1 MTVHIG
7 ILANLPPKTRT
18 VVLIGSRT
26 SDHLRELI
34 RIAEFK
40 GRAAY
45 RIETASELQPRWFAG
60 QEEIGIVL
68 GAAELE
74 PVVKAVLNRLNEL
87 DAMRPQVPMPKGPMP
102 TSMKQAR
109 QSMKGR

>member
-1 MTVHIG
+1 MTIHIG
-7 ILANLPPKTRT
+7 MLSDLPQKTRT

-45 RIETASELQPRWFAG
+45 RIEAASELQPRWFSG
-60 QEEIGIVL
+60 EEEIGIVV
-68 GAAELE
+68 GAANLDS
-74 PVVKAVLNRLNEL
+74 VVRDVLDRLNVF
-87 DAMRPQVPMPKGPMP
+87 AAA
-102 TSMKQAR
+102 QAR
-109 QSMKGR
+109 GMLEGVAQ